1 LRRKRRSADNREF
14 YQEALKEQ
22 EKYKN
27 MKEELKKRY
36 RCRYITEALISIVIG
51 IFIMGTQYGNIKIWM
66 KPAINLEDL
75 RAEDIRQNNIKVK
88 GVITDVAG
96 EYEYWTGG
104 DASFAHME
112 KEFVILVNG
121 SYIALIPPYGD
132 WEDRFYNNM
141 NLTKEYSDG
150 DKEAKERME
159 SIEVEGTIKKLGMGL
174 DAYRDY
180 AYSVREE
187 TGEKTSFLPYGLYVN
202 DMGGMRK
209 GGIVFFLGLGGF
221 FVLFGMSVFIRYFM
235 ESYLKLIEKYCD
247 TAENTV
253 AVYRKVE
260 QLFARPMKYK
270 DVRISEDLIA
280 IYTAYNVCLLDA
292 DQIIWIYQYQW
303 SYSIYLIPVIRTRSI
318 IFRMKNGRKV
328 KIKMKNRKAYDEIY
342 IWLRQT
348 HPYFY
353 YGYTPEYKKEY
364 QKNRQTMIQKIEK
377 CRSDRKEVCKMQDL
391 GYNI

>member
-1 LRRKRRSADNREF
+1 MRRKRRSADNREF

-159 SIEVEGTIKKLGMGL
+159 SIEVEGTIKN
-174 DAYRDY
+174 
-180 AYSVREE
+180 S
-187 TGEKTSFLPYGLYVN
+187 S
-202 DMGGMRK
+202 
-209 GGIVFFLGLGGF
+209 
-221 FVLFGMSVFIRYFM
+221 SVFSGRVLIRSF
-235 ESYLKLIEKYCD
+235 
-247 TAENTV
+247 
-253 AVYRKVE
+253 
-260 QLFARPMKYK
+260 
-270 DVRISEDLIA
+270 
-280 IYTAYNVCLLDA
+280 
-292 DQIIWIYQYQW
+292 
-303 SYSIYLIPVIRTRSI
+303 
-318 IFRMKNGRKV
+318 KNA
-328 KIKMKNRKAYDEIY
+328 RKASHSSSGMKSSTAFTDFLSWSAAAAAPLTWKTGMPDI
-342 IWLRQT
+342 
-348 HPYFY
+348 P
-353 YGYTPEYKKEY
+353 
-364 QKNRQTMIQKIEK
+364 
-377 CRSDRKEVCKMQDL
+377 
-391 GYNI
+391 

>member
-1 LRRKRRSADNREF
+1 
-14 YQEALKEQ
+14 
-22 EKYKN
+22 

-209 GGIVFFLGLGGF
+209 GSLQ
-221 FVLFGMSVFIRYFM
+221 R
-235 ESYLKLIEKYCD
+235 
-247 TAENTV
+247 
-253 AVYRKVE
+253 
-260 QLFARPMKYK
+260 
-270 DVRISEDLIA
+270 
-280 IYTAYNVCLLDA
+280 
-292 DQIIWIYQYQW
+292 
-303 SYSIYLIPVIRTRSI
+303 
-318 IFRMKNGRKV
+318 
-328 KIKMKNRKAYDEIY
+328 
-342 IWLRQT
+342 
-348 HPYFY
+348 
-353 YGYTPEYKKEY
+353 
-364 QKNRQTMIQKIEK
+364 
-377 CRSDRKEVCKMQDL
+377 
-391 GYNI
+391 

>member
-1 LRRKRRSADNREF
+1 
-14 YQEALKEQ
+14 
-22 EKYKN
+22 
-27 MKEELKKRY
+27 
-36 RCRYITEALISIVIG
+36 
-51 IFIMGTQYGNIKIWM
+51 
-66 KPAINLEDL
+66 
-75 RAEDIRQNNIKVK
+75 
-88 GVITDVAG
+88 
-96 EYEYWTGG
+96 
-104 DASFAHME
+104 
-112 KEFVILVNG
+112 
-121 SYIALIPPYGD
+121 
-132 WEDRFYNNM
+132 
-141 NLTKEYSDG
+141 
-150 DKEAKERME
+150 
-159 SIEVEGTIKKLGMGL
+159 
-174 DAYRDY
+174 
-180 AYSVREE
+180 
-187 TGEKTSFLPYGLYVN
+187 
-202 DMGGMRK
+202 
-209 GGIVFFLGLGGF
+209 
-221 FVLFGMSVFIRYFM
+221 M

-353 YGYTPEYKKEY
+353 YGYTPEYKKE
-364 QKNRQTMIQKIEK
+364 
-377 CRSDRKEVCKMQDL
+377 
-391 GYNI
+391 